1 METKL
6 LRAIASSAH
15 PMVLQDPQDID
26 LFHALAQRGLVRGE
40 CYTTASGEQVVA
52 VHGPTPTG
60 GPCWPGELR
69 ERVRKRPAPCSPT
82 QSRLRLTRPTP
93 QHHARKAAKNS
104 SSSVDLSNTASAPR
118 RTQASRK
125 SAVA

>member
-40 CYTTASGEQVVA
+40 CYTTASG
-52 VHGPTPTG
+52 
-60 GPCWPGELR
+60 
-69 ERVRKRPAPCSPT
+69 
-82 QSRLRLTRPTP
+82 
-93 QHHARKAAKNS
+93 
-104 SSSVDLSNTASAPR
+104 
-118 RTQASRK
+118 
-125 SAVA
+125 

>member
-52 VHGPTPTG
+52 VHGPTPG
-60 GPCWPGELR
+60 GRALLALENYVSECESGQRPVPQ
-69 ERVRKRPAPCSPT
+69 RK
-82 QSRLRLTRPTP
+82 
-93 QHHARKAAKNS
+93 
-104 SSSVDLSNTASAPR
+104 TACG
-118 RTQASRK
+118 
-125 SAVA
+125 

>member
-52 VHGPTPTG
+52 VHGPTPDGRALRALENYVSECEG
-60 GPCWPGELR
+60 GQ
-69 ERVRKRPAPCSPT
+69 RPV
-82 QSRLRLTRPTP
+82 P
-93 QHHARKAAKNS
+93 QRKAACG
-104 SSSVDLSNTASAPR
+104 
-118 RTQASRK
+118 
-125 SAVA
+125 